1 MTTLENRLSDLG
13 ITLPEPPAPVA
24 AYVPWVRSGNQVF
37 VSGQLPFQD
46 GELVHQGPVPSQ
58 VSTEDASAAA
68 RLCAINGL
76 AVLNSAVDGDLSRVR
91 RVLRLGVFVQS
102 DDQFDG
108 QPAIANGASSLMVDI
123 FGDSGRHAR
132 AAVGVN
138 ALPLN
143 TPVEVEFLFEVE

>member
-1 MTTLENRLSDLG
+1 MTALENRLSDLG
-13 ITLPEPPAPVA
+13 IKLPEPPAPVA

-46 GELVHQGPVPSQ
+46 GELVYQGPVPSH